1 MPPKNCKSFV
11 RKSFENQGRLYW
23 PADGGSAK
31 LADLV
36 RQADKP
42 TRCVFIKPSPRHG
55 LTHPFQDITHP
66 KSKC

>member
-11 RKSFENQGRLYW
+11 LKSFENWGSLSW

-36 RQADKP
+36 R
-42 TRCVFIKPSPRHG
+42 
-55 LTHPFQDITHP
+55 
-66 KSKC
+66 